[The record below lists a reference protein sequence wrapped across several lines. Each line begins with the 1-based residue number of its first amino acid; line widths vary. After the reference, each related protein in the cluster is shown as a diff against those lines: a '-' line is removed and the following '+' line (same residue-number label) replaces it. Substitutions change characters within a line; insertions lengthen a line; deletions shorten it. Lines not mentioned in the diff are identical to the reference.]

1 MLDSLKRL
9 RGYTATAFVGG
20 SDFKKI
26 EWQLEILNEK
36 STFDH
41 QEEEKVIAEAQ
52 SSTTG
57 ITVSPR
63 MD

>member
-41 QEEEKVIAEAQ
+41 QEEGKGIAEAQ
-52 SSTTG
+52 SWTTG